1 MADDRNPSPDEMR
14 ARTGLGIGL
23 AVGMAIGVSMGVA
36 LQNWA
41 LGLIFGVS
49 IGIALS
55 VAFRGSGGG
64 RGDAAEGD
72 VDDPDSADGAQDGR
86 DPSA

>member
-23 AVGMAIGVSMGVA
+23 AVGVAIGVSMGM
-36 LQNWA
+36 A
-41 LGLIFGVS
+41 LGNWILG
-49 IGIALS
+49 IGIGLAIGVALS
-55 VAFRGSGGG
+55 VAFRGSAGG

-72 VDDPDSADGAQDGR
+72 VDDPDSADGVQDGR

>member
-1 MADDRNPSPDEMR
+1 MR

-23 AVGMAIGVSMGVA
+23 ALGVAIGVSMGVA

-41 LGLIFGVS
+41 LGLVFGVS

-55 VAFRGSGGG
+55 VAFRGSGGSAEKG
-64 RGDAAEGD
+64 SEDDDDAGSD
-72 VDDPDSADGAQDGR
+72 FADGAQDGR

>member
-1 MADDRNPSPDEMR
+1 MADDRNPSPEEMR

-23 AVGMAIGVSMGVA
+23 ALGVAIGVSMGVA

-41 LGLIFGVS
+41 LGLVFGVS

-55 VAFRGSGGG
+55 VAFRGSGGSAEKG
-64 RGDAAEGD
+64 PEDDDAGSD
-72 VDDPDSADGAQDGR
+72 TADGAQDGR

>member
-1 MADDRNPSPDEMR
+1 MR

-23 AVGMAIGVSMGVA
+23 ALGVAIGVSMGVA

-41 LGLIFGVS
+41 LGLVFGVS

-55 VAFRGSGGG
+55 VAFRGSGGSAEKG
-64 RGDAAEGD
+64 PEDDDAGS
-72 VDDPDSADGAQDGR
+72 DSADGAQDGR